1 MKKLIIICVVAAS
14 VLLTAV
20 PAKAVPTLLVDL
32 GTAAGESGYILTE
45 WGKFWPPPGGWGG
58 FGVGGDNYMAPT
70 TATYD
75 HLCRTVWGPNPDT
88 TNWAEITFPVAI
100 ESAVIRHLDG
110 SGNDTFKVEVDGV
123 LWGTYT
129 APAAGK
135 TYGEQWYETTFSGNP
150 GTTLRITV
158 TAIAWGGQSTWGQLG
173 IDRVEATPI
182 PAPGAILLGSI
193 GVCLVG
199 WLRRR
204 STL

>member
-1 MKKLIIICVVAAS
+1 MKKRIVVIFAVS
-14 VLLTAV
+14 LLVCAGS
-20 PAKAVPTLLVDL
+20 AKAAPTLLADL
-32 GTAAGESGYILTE
+32 GTAASEAGYTLTE
-45 WGKFWPPPGGWGG
+45 WGKVWPPAGGWGG
-58 FGVGGDNYMAPT
+58 FGSGGDNYVAPT

-75 HLCRTVWGPNPDT
+75 HLCRSVWGPNPDT

-123 LWGTYT
+123 FWGTYT

-135 TYGEQWYETTFSGNP
+135 TYSEQWYETTFSGSP

-158 TAIAWGGQSTWGQLG
+158 TVSAWSGQPTWGQLG

-193 GVCLVG
+193 GVGLVG

-204 STL
+204 RSL